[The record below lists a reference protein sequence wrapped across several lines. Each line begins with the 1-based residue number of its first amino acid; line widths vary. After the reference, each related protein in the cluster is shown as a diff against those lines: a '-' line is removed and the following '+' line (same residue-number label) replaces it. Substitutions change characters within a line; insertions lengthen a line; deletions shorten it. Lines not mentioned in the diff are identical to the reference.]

1 MKRMLPF
8 IRRTFFNYTTL
19 ALIVYAVVACTHR
32 DTFRTYEKKHK
43 MLMYDMA
50 GYYAYLPSL
59 LTDGDLK
66 FNFLDTTPRQSARL
80 KILNK
85 NGDTLLINRYSIG
98 PSLLMAPF
106 FMLGHADATLRGQPN
121 DGLNSH
127 YFYWINT
134 GCILYVIFAL
144 LFLSRILRRYFDDLP
159 VAATLLALG
168 LGTNLLFYTV
178 HEFLMSHVY
187 SFFLFAAAFYLAIR
201 WYESRRK
208 IFLFLLAFIFG
219 FIFVCRIPNIL
230 FIIFILL
237 WGVGTKDELS
247 QRLQFL
253 WEEKLSIGLSLFFFC
268 MPILPQIYYWYS
280 TTGYLF
286 LNSYPDHAF
295 HFSSPMIL
303 EVLIGFR
310 KGWLIYSPILWFG
323 WIGLLMYFKA
333 YRSIM
338 VPVLVYLA
346 INIYVVSSWNWWW
359 YGGSFG
365 MRALIE
371 ASIPLSIPMA
381 LVFQKIGEK
390 RVWSHIT
397 AVVFS
402 FLIGLN
408 IFQTYQYDKGIIH
421 HQAMTRKAY
430 WAVFGVIHPAH
441 PEIMQQ
447 RDKNLMHPNR
457 DELDRKVYRQTIW

>member
-1 MKRMLPF
+1 MKRILPF
-8 IRRTFFNYTTL
+8 IRRSFFNYTTL

-66 FNFLDTTPRQSARL
+66 LNFLDTTPRQSARL
-80 KILNK
+80 KILHK

-237 WGVGTKDELS
+237 WGVGTKDSLIE
-247 QRLQFL
+247 RCQFL
-253 WEEKLSIGLSLFFFC
+253 WAERIGILFSLCFFC
-268 MPILPQIYYWYS
+268 LPFLPQLYYWYS
-280 TTGYLF
+280 ITGFLF
-286 LNSYPDHAF
+286 LNSYSDHTF
-295 HFSSPMIL
+295 YFSSPMIL
-303 EVLIGFR
+303 EVLIGYR

-323 WIGLLMYFKA
+323 WFGLFMYFKT
-333 YRSIM
+333 YRSFMMPITI
-338 VPVLVYLA
+338 YLGV
-346 INIYVVSSWNWWW
+346 NIYVVSSWVCWW

-371 ASIPLSIPMA
+371 ASVPLSVPMA
-381 LVFQKIGEK
+381 LVFQKISK
-390 RVWSHIT
+390 KLVWSHIT
-397 AVVFS
+397 VVVFS
-402 FLIGLN
+402 FLVGLN
-408 IFQTYQYDKGIIH
+408 IFQTYQYDNGIIH
-421 HQAMTRKAY
+421 YQSMTRKAY
-430 WAVFGVIHPAH
+430 WAVFGAIHPAH
-441 PEIMQQ
+441 KKIMDE
-447 RDKNLMHPNR
+447 RDKYLMHPTR
-457 DELDRKVYRQTIW
+457 EELNRKVYHQTLW